1 MKTGIVTTLIA
12 LCLPVSVF
20 ATTLRLST
28 DVDLLVLDG
37 KKVSSSLLRGA
48 DSIEL
53 DNGPHQLVFRV
64 EKTIHLSNSEERL
77 YISPPLVV
85 SFNTQLISRSIF
97 ACLARRMSGKL
108 TILMPRRALNC
119 WMAMRRRFR

>member
-37 KKVSSSLLRGA
+37 KKVSSHWMTSPLKDPELR
-48 DSIEL
+48 
-53 DNGPHQLVFRV
+53 
-64 EKTIHLSNSEERL
+64 
-77 YISPPLVV
+77 
-85 SFNTQLISRSIF
+85 
-97 ACLARRMSGKL
+97 ACR
-108 TILMPRRALNC
+108 
-119 WMAMRRRFR
+119 

>member
-64 EKTIHLSNSEERL
+64 EKTIHLSNSEERPQDR
-77 YISPPLVV
+77 YCCKTPLEVR
-85 SFNTQLISRSIF
+85 QE
-97 ACLARRMSGKL
+97 
-108 TILMPRRALNC
+108 ALKSDIPVEYPIPENKRIKKYKEKWC
-119 WMAMRRRFR
+119 A